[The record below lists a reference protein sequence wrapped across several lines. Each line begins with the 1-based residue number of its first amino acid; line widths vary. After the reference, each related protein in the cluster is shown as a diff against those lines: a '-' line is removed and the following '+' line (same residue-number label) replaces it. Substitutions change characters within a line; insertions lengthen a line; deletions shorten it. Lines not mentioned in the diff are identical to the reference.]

1 MHGQIHVTL
10 FSTSLL
16 NRANLVVM
24 WVTWVRELPGSV
36 GAWVTWIKIFFY
48 VGQHFTWVLIFTWV
62 KYIFAWVRII
72 YVGPKFLQETNFFL
86 HWSTFIY

>member
-36 GAWVTWIKIFFY
+36 GAWVAWTEYFLCGSTFYVGLNFY
-48 VGQHFTWVLIFTWV
+48 VGQI
-62 KYIFAWVRII
+62 
-72 YVGPKFLQETNFFL
+72 
-86 HWSTFIY
+86 

>member
-36 GAWVTWIKIFFY
+36 GAWVAWIEYFLCGSTFYVGLNFY
-48 VGQHFTWVLIFTWV
+48 VGQIYFCVGQNYLRGSKIFT
-62 KYIFAWVRII
+62 
-72 YVGPKFLQETNFFL
+72 
-86 HWSTFIY
+86 